1 MQEGV
6 RKWHSTSIIAAHR
19 AAERPSHTTSS
30 GGRQYITTCVVDVQL
45 LLCGV
50 KAFPCG
56 NGDDVKLTAQQRLEI
71 LETVREERKRITDR
85 YPVKTYEGWQES
97 GLPSFEDYCFPGDK
111 VDDDMVQHFV
121 DSVPPV
127 LMLSFC
133 TQAGEPYSSEADER
147 GVRRPTF
154 TTFHDLGGGYWQF
167 DGYCF
172 YKENTNR
179 YTRKPRIEELIDEA
193 RREVGTDG

>member
-1 MQEGV
+1 MAQYVYYRGSQGSRETV
-6 RKWHSTSIIAAHR
+6 TYDIIR
-19 AAERPSHTTSS
+19 
-30 GGRQYITTCVVDVQL
+30 GRQYITTCVVDVQL

-56 NGDDVKLTAQQRLEI
+56 NGDDVKLTTQQRLEI

-97 GLPSFEDYCFPGDK
+97 GLPSFEDYRFPGDK

>member
-1 MQEGV
+1 MSQYVYYRGSQSSRETVTYDIFRG
-6 RKWHSTSIIAAHR
+6 
-19 AAERPSHTTSS
+19 SH
-30 GGRQYITTCVVDVQL
+30 YITTCVVDVQL

-71 LETVREERKRITDR
+71 LETVQAERKRITDS
-85 YPVKTYEGWQES
+85 YPVKTYEGWQAS

-133 TQAGEPYSSEADER
+133 TQGGEPYSSEVDER
-147 GVRRPTF
+147 GASRPTY

-172 YKENTNR
+172 YKENANR
-179 YTRKPRIEELIDEA
+179 YTRKSRLEERIDEA
-193 RREVGTDG
+193 RREVEADG

>member
-1 MQEGV
+1 MAQYVYYRGSQGSRETVTYDIV
-6 RKWHSTSIIAAHR
+6 RGS
-19 AAERPSHTTSS
+19 
-30 GGRQYITTCVVDVQL
+30 QYITTCVVDVQL

-133 TQAGEPYSSEADER
+133 TQAGEPYSSAD
-147 GVRRPTF
+147 G
-154 TTFHDLGGGYWQF
+154 
-167 DGYCF
+167 
-172 YKENTNR
+172 
-179 YTRKPRIEELIDEA
+179 
-193 RREVGTDG
+193 

>member
-1 MQEGV
+1 MAQYVYYRGSQGSRETVTYDIV
-6 RKWHSTSIIAAHR
+6 RGS
-19 AAERPSHTTSS
+19 
-30 GGRQYITTCVVDVQL
+30 QYITTCVVDVQL

-71 LETVREERKRITDR
+71 LETVR
-85 YPVKTYEGWQES
+85 
-97 GLPSFEDYCFPGDK
+97 
-111 VDDDMVQHFV
+111 
-121 DSVPPV
+121 
-127 LMLSFC
+127 
-133 TQAGEPYSSEADER
+133 DER